1 MAETKRLSD
10 RNKLIQELL
19 TDGKGL
25 MNFYRFV
32 AQNPHINLHDACQI
46 VINRPNASVCFLFSE
61 WNEMERRIIKGR
73 KGIPYYDENG
83 NKRFAFDKNDTWGK
97 EYRRPI
103 YPMGRMLKGLQAL
116 TGAEFDEIQGDY
128 WKIKV
133 GVVNYLSQN
142 DKFSEEDEERNRVLI
157 DGISYSLYC
166 RTGFPKD
173 LGLTFYGMPYSLYEN
188 ADLFK
193 EIVAD
198 TEMLLGEIEE
208 AYNHPLQEKP
218 LVEDTEEES
227 VSDEPILPI

>member
-73 KGIPYYDENG
+73 KGIPFYDENG

-97 EYRRPI
+97 EYRRSI
-103 YPMGRMLKGLQAL
+103 YPMGRLYRSVNC
-116 TGAEFDEIQGDY
+116 IS
-128 WKIKV
+128 KV
-133 GVVNYLSQN
+133 SPCAN
-142 DKFSEEDEERNRVLI
+142 K
-157 DGISYSLYC
+157 
-166 RTGFPKD
+166 
-173 LGLTFYGMPYSLYEN
+173 
-188 ADLFK
+188 
-193 EIVAD
+193 
-198 TEMLLGEIEE
+198 
-208 AYNHPLQEKP
+208 
-218 LVEDTEEES
+218 
-227 VSDEPILPI
+227 